1 VKGET
6 GGGKREGGSGN
17 RAAGRAAQPQTSE
30 RHGVGRASTLPA
42 STHAP
47 LAGTRPPLAVT
58 VRQAGAEDLGTVVAL
73 RLSLLREHSSHPIYG
88 RLRADAA
95 HRARDLFAAQLDSP
109 NEIMFLAER
118 AGQVVGI
125 LRCIESTGSP
135 LLHPARYGYVS
146 SVFVTPA
153 ARRAGVL
160 RALLDRAVA
169 WCEDRG
175 LAEMRLHSV
184 AGDAVSEAAW
194 DALGFEVV
202 EYVRLK
208 RLGL

>member
-1 VKGET
+1 VK
-6 GGGKREGGSGN
+6 RVAGSGQ
-17 RAAGRAAQPQTSE
+17 RGAGPPAKRKVTTAP
-30 RHGVGRASTLPA
+30 RDASSATPLPA
-42 STHAP
+42 TPYP
-47 LAGTRPPLAVT
+47 LPSIS
-58 VRQAGAEDLGTVVAL
+58 VRQAGPDDLPTVVAL
-73 RLSLLREHSSHPIYG
+73 RLSLLREHSGHPIYG
-88 RLRADAA
+88 RLRGDAA
-95 HRARDLFAAQLDSP
+95 YRAHDLFATQLDSSS
-109 NEIMFLAER
+109 EVIFLAER
-118 AGQVVGI
+118 GGQVVGI
-125 LRCIESTGSP
+125 LRCVESTGSP

-175 LAEMRLHSV
+175 LGEMRLHSV

-208 RLGL
+208 TIGS

>member
-1 VKGET
+1 VRRAE
-6 GGGKREGGSGN
+6 GGGRQQARRPEDGGQGGAPKSPVSTP
-17 RAAGRAAQPQTSE
+17 AARRSSSSI
-30 RHGVGRASTLPA
+30 V
-42 STHAP
+42 
-47 LAGTRPPLAVT
+47 
-58 VRQAGAEDLGTVVAL
+58 VRQATADDLPTVVAL
-73 RLSLLREHSSHPIYG
+73 RLSLLREHGTHPIYG
-88 RLRADAA
+88 RLRGDAA

-109 NEIMFLAER
+109 SEVMFLAER
-118 AGQVVGI
+118 GGQVVGI
-125 LRCIESTGSP
+125 LRCVESTGSP

-146 SVFVTPA
+146 SVFVAPT

-175 LAEMRLHSV
+175 LGEMRLHSV

-202 EYVRLK
+202 EYVRL
-208 RLGL
+208 RRIGLG

>member
-1 VKGET
+1 V
-6 GGGKREGGSGN
+6 N
-17 RAAGRAAQPQTSE
+17 APPPAA
-30 RHGVGRASTLPA
+30 L
-42 STHAP
+42 
-47 LAGTRPPLAVT
+47 RPPPAVS
-58 VRQAGAEDLGTVVAL
+58 VRQARPDDLPTVVAL
-73 RLSLLREHSSHPIYG
+73 RLSLLREHGGHPIYG
-88 RLRADAA
+88 RLRGDAA
-95 HRARDLFAAQLDSP
+95 HRARELFAAQLDSP
-109 NEIMFLAER
+109 SEVMLLAER

-125 LRCIESTGSP
+125 LRCVESTGSP

-160 RALLDRAVA
+160 RALLDRAIA

-175 LAEMRLHSV
+175 LGEMRLHSV

-194 DALGFEVV
+194 DALGFDVV

-208 RLGL
+208 RISL

>member
-1 VKGET
+1 MKRVAGSRQRTET
-6 GGGKREGGSGN
+6 APG
-17 RAAGRAAQPQTSE
+17 AHTPPPAQRDSAHRQPI
-30 RHGVGRASTLPA
+30 AI
-42 STHAP
+42 
-47 LAGTRPPLAVT
+47 T
-58 VRQAGAEDLGTVVAL
+58 VRQAGPDDLATVVAL
-73 RLSLLREHSSHPIYG
+73 RLSLLREHGSHPIYG
-88 RLRADAA
+88 RLRGDAA
-95 HRARDLFAAQLDSP
+95 HRARDLFGAQLDSP
-109 NEIMFLAER
+109 SEVMFLAER
-118 AGQVVGI
+118 GGQVVGI
-125 LRCIESTGSP
+125 LRCVESTGSP

-175 LAEMRLHSV
+175 LDEMRLHSV

-208 RLGL
+208 KISL

>member
-1 VKGET
+1 MRRAD
-6 GGGKREGGSGN
+6 GGGRSAE
-17 RAAGRAAQPQTSE
+17 RPPAQAASARQTS
-30 RHGVGRASTLPA
+30 ATSPPA
-42 STHAP
+42 ALRSP
-47 LAGTRPPLAVT
+47 AGIV
-58 VRQAGAEDLGTVVAL
+58 VRQARPEDLPTVVAL
-73 RLSLLREHSSHPIYG
+73 RLSLLREHGDHPIYG
-88 RLRADAA
+88 RLRSDAA

-109 NEIMFLAER
+109 TEVMFLAER
-118 AGQVVGI
+118 SGQVVGI
-125 LRCIESTGSP
+125 LRVVESSGSP

-146 SVFVTPA
+146 SVFVTPS

-175 LAEMRLHSV
+175 LDEMRLHSV

-194 DALGFEVV
+194 DAVGFEVV

-208 RLGL
+208 KIGH

>member
-1 VKGET
+1 VRRAAT
-6 GGGKREGGSGN
+6 GGRRAGGPSVPAQM
-17 RAAGRAAQPQTSE
+17 AASRGGPPAAPPPSA
-30 RHGVGRASTLPA
+30 H
-42 STHAP
+42 
-47 LAGTRPPLAVT
+47 RPPPAIS
-58 VRQAGAEDLGTVVAL
+58 VRQASPDDLPTVVAL
-73 RLSLLREHSSHPIYG
+73 RLSLLREHSGHAIYG
-88 RLRADAA
+88 RLRTDAA
-95 HRARDLFAAQLDSP
+95 QRARDLFAAQLDSP
-109 NEIMFLAER
+109 SEVIFLAER

-125 LRCIESTGSP
+125 LRCVESTGSP

-153 ARRAGVL
+153 ARRTGVL
-160 RALLDRAVA
+160 HALLDRAVA

-175 LAEMRLHSV
+175 LGEMRLHSV

>member
-1 VKGET
+1 M
-6 GGGKREGGSGN
+6 
-17 RAAGRAAQPQTSE
+17 AAGGAD
-30 RHGVGRASTLPA
+30 VGSPPSA
-42 STHAP
+42 H
-47 LAGTRPPLAVT
+47 RPPPGIT
-58 VRQAGAEDLGTVVAL
+58 VRQAAPDDLATVVAL

-88 RLRADAA
+88 RLRGDAA
-95 HRARDLFAAQLDSP
+95 PRARDLFAAQLDSP
-109 NEIMFLAER
+109 NEVMFLAER
-118 AGQVVGI
+118 GGQVVGI
-125 LRCIESTGSP
+125 LRCVESTGSP

-160 RALLDRAVA
+160 RALLVRAVA
-169 WCEDRG
+169 WCQDRG
-175 LAEMRLHSV
+175 LGEMRLHSV

-208 RLGL
+208 KIGV

>member
-1 VKGET
+1 VT
-6 GGGKREGGSGN
+6 TAPRD
-17 RAAGRAAQPQTSE
+17 AASATP
-30 RHGVGRASTLPA
+30 LPA
-42 STHAP
+42 TPYP
-47 LAGTRPPLAVT
+47 LPSIS
-58 VRQAGAEDLGTVVAL
+58 VRQAGPDDLPTVVAL
-73 RLSLLREHSSHPIYG
+73 RLSLLREHSGHPIYG
-88 RLRADAA
+88 RLRGDAA
-95 HRARDLFAAQLDSP
+95 HRAHDLFATQLDSSS
-109 NEIMFLAER
+109 EVIFLAER
-118 AGQVVGI
+118 GGQVVGI
-125 LRCIESTGSP
+125 LRCVESTGSP

-175 LAEMRLHSV
+175 LGEMRLHSV

-208 RLGL
+208 TIGS